1 MTSDAQ
7 PGKGILAGFVATM
20 VLSMVMLMK
29 QAMSLMPELNPVQ
42 MITQMI
48 GAQTP
53 AVGWLI
59 HFMIGTIMWGVA
71 YAFIDPRLSGAHWF
85 RGAVFATGAWL
96 LMMLIIMPMAGAG
109 QFGLRMG
116 MMAPIAT
123 LAMHWIYGAVLGG
136 VYGALISKQQPSGMA
151 QVSR

>member
-59 HFMIGTIMWGVA
+59 HFMIGTIIGDQFQVCLSRSNSAPEACAALAIGATGGVA
-71 YAFIDPRLSGAHWF
+71 RSSPC
-85 RGAVFATGAWL
+85 V
-96 LMMLIIMPMAGAG
+96 
-109 QFGLRMG
+109 
-116 MMAPIAT
+116 
-123 LAMHWIYGAVLGG
+123 
-136 VYGALISKQQPSGMA
+136 
-151 QVSR
+151 